1 MEIEK
6 QIEKVEQLKQMEIEK
21 IEQFKPM
28 FDDRINNSGIEDN
41 INRFSDD
48 SVKNFTRAI
57 VNNSGSGNVS
67 VVFYDDKK
75 KSDDDYQSS
84 AIKISKTGIVVN
96 LMLLISLF
104 LNM

>member
-6 QIEKVEQLKQMEIEK
+6 QLERMEIEK
-21 IEQFKPM
+21 QLEKMQQPKFEDSFK
-28 FDDRINNSGIEDN
+28 NSSFEDN
-41 INRFSDD
+41 LSKFSDD

-67 VVFYDDKK
+67 VVFYDEDKEQ
-75 KSDDDYQSS
+75 DDIIPSS
-84 AIKISKTGIVVN
+84 AIKISKAGIIVN
-96 LMLLISLF
+96 LMLLFGLL